1 MLIKKYNYETTKITA
16 IAVDSY
22 NGDYLWIGYAINSNN
37 ICKLRKVSAH
47 DFSQIYYEIDLS
59 VSKIVDISFSGGS
72 IYVAVD
78 DDTLMVRIYDVSSP
92 LTISSDVNLPS
103 GINEKPIAIIMN
115 GPEFYVLFPGIIAG
129 ENAKLCYYNY
139 LGNIEIIDLNTITNA
154 SSLTMGSEGNIW
166 IVTNESPSKLVRVY
180 QLSGG
185 IYTYT
190 KAPLL

>member
-180 QLSGG
+180 PISGG
-185 IYTYT
+185 IYVYSTT
-190 KAPLL
+190 SLS

>member
-180 QLSGG
+180 LISGG
-185 IYTYT
+185 IYVYSTT
-190 KAPLL
+190 ILS

>member
-115 GPEFYVLFPGIIAG
+115 GPEFIALFPGIIAG

-154 SSLTMGSEGNIW
+154 SSLTMGSEGNVW
-166 IVTNESPSKLVRVY
+166 VVTSEAPSNLVRVY

-190 KAPLL
+190 KTPLL